1 MHVMK
6 NETKMSFEEAM
17 RRLEDI
23 VRELENGAAPLDQS
37 LQLFEEGVGLVK
49 LCGNRLD
56 EAEQKIR
63 VLIQKEDGSYEEQ
76 PFGSPST

>member
-1 MHVMK
+1 MNDKEMTF
-6 NETKMSFEEAM
+6 ETALS
-17 RRLEDI
+17 RLEEI

-63 VLIQKEDGSYEEQ
+63 ILTKQEDGGYEEQ
-76 PFGSPST
+76 PFGRDQA

>member
-1 MHVMK
+1 M
-6 NETKMSFEEAM
+6 NETEMTFEAALA
-17 RRLEDI
+17 RLEEI

-37 LQLFEEGVGLVK
+37 LMLFEEGVRLVK

-63 VLIQKEDGSYEEQ
+63 ILMKKEDGSYEER
-76 PFGSPST
+76 PFGQDQG

>member
-1 MHVMK
+1 MS
-6 NETKMSFEEAM
+6 NEKEMTFEAALG
-17 RRLEDI
+17 RLEEI

-37 LQLFEEGVGLVK
+37 LALFEEGIGLVK

-63 VLIQKEDGSYEEQ
+63 ILTKKEDGSYDEQ
-76 PFGSPST
+76 PFGGDQG

>member
-1 MHVMK
+1 MMNDK
-6 NETKMSFEEAM
+6 EMTFETALS
-17 RRLEDI
+17 RLEEI

-37 LQLFEEGVGLVK
+37 LQLFEEGVRLVK

-63 VLIQKEDGSYEEQ
+63 ILIQKEDGSYDEQ
-76 PFGSPST
+76 PFGRDQA